1 MPDMRKR
8 MLAAALAIA
17 AALPAGAQAADDF
30 YKARLQEGRIAYETG
45 NAAEAADLLRI
56 GCFGLMDHPA
66 LLSEGL
72 AWLALAQVKAG
83 RAADVDGTVRRFL
96 EVEKRFGVWAKA
108 AVSDGAR
115 KEFEALLAR
124 RLPPEALASV
134 PALAGLVETD
144 EQKIAKLAPR
154 ERRRA
159 LEAKAAAEPAEKK
172 WVLALARLAAEAG
185 EPKETIRQAGK
196 AIELDPQDLEARRLR
211 AAALM
216 ARKSW
221 AEALADLDALP
232 PALLASQPA
241 LRADRFVCLA
251 AGKQWDLARE
261 AAAGLPEDQLARADV
276 AAAMRKVPA
285 APQAP
290 AAEEAAGATGA
301 QGAPAAAPAVAE
313 GARAA
318 TVESVPAARAEAAA
332 APPATPPAAP
342 PGSRTAAVPGAAA
355 PAAGAGGPGA
365 PQAAASIDALKVQIR
380 DALKAGA
387 PDKAKGIAMGAV
399 AARPDDREARKLLL
413 EAACMSRDWKTVAAQ
428 ARLLAPFRDGEEPS
442 MFYGAVGLYET
453 GAVEEARP
461 LMQRARPRV
470 AQTPFVNYYADR
482 LLRDGTPQ

>member
-8 MLAAALAIA
+8 MLAAAFVIA

-134 PALAGLVETD
+134 PALAGLVETE

-232 PALLASQPA
+232 PALFASQPA

-251 AGKQWDLARE
+251 AAKEWDLARA
-261 AAAGLPEDQLARADV
+261 AAAGLPEEQLARVDV
-276 AAAMRKVPA
+276 AAALKKVPA
-285 APQAP
+285 APEAP
-290 AAEEAAGATGA
+290 AAPTAPADGTGATGA
-301 QGAPAAAPAVAE
+301 QDAPAAA
-313 GARAA
+313 
-318 TVESVPAARAEAAA
+318 
-332 APPATPPAAP
+332 ATPPAAAESP
-342 PGSRTAAVPGAAA
+342 AAAPQGGAATTAGTAVVPSARTEAPAKAPGGAAA
-355 PAAGAGGPGA
+355 PAAA
-365 PQAAASIDALKVQIR
+365 PTVSPVDALKTQIR
-380 DALKAGA
+380 EALKAGA
-387 PDKAKGIAMGAV
+387 PEKAKGIAMGVV
-399 AARPDDREARKLLL
+399 AARPDDRETRKLLL

-428 ARLLAPFRDGEEPS
+428 SRLLAPFRDGEEPS

-470 AQTPFVNYYADR
+470 APTPFVNYYADR